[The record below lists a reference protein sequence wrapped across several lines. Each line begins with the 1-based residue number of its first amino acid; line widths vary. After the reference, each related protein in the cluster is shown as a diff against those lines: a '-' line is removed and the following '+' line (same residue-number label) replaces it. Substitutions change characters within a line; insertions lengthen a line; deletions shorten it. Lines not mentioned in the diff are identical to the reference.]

1 MTSPLS
7 DLLQRTIRR
16 LLFRGAAPAL
26 GRTGLLLA
34 MERTSSDAIITIDA
48 LGIMQSFNPA
58 AERLF
63 GYRESEVIGRNVKM
77 LMPPHFRS
85 EHDSYVRRYLETGQ
99 KRIIGIG
106 RVVAGEKKDGST
118 FPLEL
123 SVGEAEIDGH
133 KLFIGFIRD
142 LTEIR
147 TEQRRVQELQ
157 RELFHV
163 NRLAEMGQIA
173 SSLAHEVNQPLAAI
187 MNYLQVSRRLIDDRD
202 VGGAVGGILEK
213 IEAQTIRAAEITK
226 RLRAFVDRRDVAR
239 QDENLNKV
247 IEEALALGVVGAASR
262 STRVHLQLAPDL
274 PDVCIDRVQI
284 QQVIVNLVRNAID
297 AMEGEARRELSI
309 RSAMEGDVVRVSVAD
324 SGPGVAPEVAGK
336 LFNAFVTTKEQ
347 GMGVGLSISRAIV
360 ESHGGRLGFTAN
372 DQRGTTFYF
381 TLPKGRPGVTHE

>member
-1 MTSPLS
+1 
-7 DLLQRTIRR
+7 
-16 LLFRGAAPAL
+16 
-26 GRTGLLLA
+26 